1 MSDSVFATIVAAG
14 ITMCFGLILALA
26 GYKFFL
32 VLLPIFGFFFGLAFG
47 AHSIQA
53 LFGDGFFA
61 TTASWVTGFFVGL
74 LFAVLA
80 YLFWVFAVAIAA
92 GSLGYTIATGLLT
105 WIGLDFGVLVWL
117 IGVGLGLVFAFG
129 AIVLNLQ
136 KLVVIVATAMVGAGA
151 ILGTFV
157 ALFSSEK
164 ASQIVEQPLKSAA
177 DVGPLYLLLYLF
189 VAALGIAVQL
199 ATSQHYEMEHYN
211 RWAPS
216 SSPSPPA

>member
-1 MSDSVFATIVAAG
+1 MSDSVFATIVAAA
-14 ITMCFGLILALA
+14 ITMCFGLVLAFI
-26 GYKFFL
+26 GYKLFL

-80 YLFWVFAVAIAA
+80 YLFWIFAVALAA
-92 GSLGYTIATGLLT
+92 GSLGYTVATGLLT

-117 IGVGLGLVFAFG
+117 VGVALGIAFAFG

-136 KLVVIVATAMVGAGA
+136 KIVVIVATAMVGAGA

-157 ALFSSEK
+157 ALFSAEE
-164 ASQIVEQPLKSAA
+164 AAQIVEQPLKSAA
-177 DVGPLYLLLYLF
+177 DIGPLYLLLYLF
-189 VAALGIAVQL
+189 VAAMGIGVQL
-199 ATSQHYEMEHYN
+199 ATSQGYELEKYN
-211 RWAPS
+211 RLQPS
-216 SSPSPPA
+216 TAA